1 VPVRE
6 AEVEMLMPLP
16 KDVENLADDPHLHN
30 PLKRSE
36 RMGTGWFGVV
46 MEYDG
51 VVVED
56 TSHLQ
61 RKAWQKVAEEEGRP
75 VPPLFALQRAEG
87 MKNDQ
92 VIKEVLCWTREPM
105 EVRRIAERK
114 EVVLTEML
122 GDMQPLLAPDL
133 PKFLEGLASSKVPA
147 ALATSVPE
155 ARVKP
160 AIQALGLEG
169 AFAGIVAAEDTYR
182 GRPDPEPYLLAAQML
197 GRPPA
202 RCVVVGNSNQTVEA
216 AKECG
221 MASVVVAGRKPLWEL
236 GAADLV
242 VKHLSELRVINLQQ
256 LFRNEEL
263 VNPNEPVPQMELEEE
278 EDSYED
284 TSMW

>member
-1 VPVRE
+1 
-6 AEVEMLMPLP
+6 MLLPLP
-16 KDVENLADDPHLHN
+16 KDVENLADDPQLHN

-61 RKAWQKVAEEEGRP
+61 RKAWLKVAEEEGRP
-75 VPPLFALQRAEG
+75 VPPLFILQRAEG

-92 VIKEVLCWTREPM
+92 VIMEVLCWTREAM
-105 EVRRIAERK
+105 EVRRIAARK
-114 EVVLTEML
+114 EVLLTEML
-122 GDMQPLLAPDL
+122 GDMQPLLVPDL
-133 PKFLEGLASSKVPA
+133 PHFLEGLSSCKVPA
-147 ALATSVPE
+147 ALATSFPE
-155 ARVKP
+155 ARVRP
-160 AIQALGLEG
+160 AIKALGLEG

-182 GRPDPEPYLLAAQML
+182 GRPDPEPYLLAAQIL

-221 MASVVVAGRKPLWEL
+221 MASVVVANRKPLYEL

-242 VKHLSELRVINLQQ
+242 VSHLSELRVINLQQ
-256 LFRNEEL
+256 LFRNEQL
-263 VNPNEPVPQMELEEE
+263 VTANEPTPQLELDPEAE
-278 EDSYED
+278 EDVYED
-284 TSMW
+284 TSRW